1 MVCAGT
7 YECSRTPFP
16 SKSGFTRF
24 VATNADL
31 IYLRYVE
38 REILRNRYACRY
50 NITLEYLDRPK
61 TSLKTLKV
69 ITDKGIPITKYEHL
83 LANWLDALEFKRK
96 M

>member
-1 MVCAGT
+1 MRARTSAVAHLSHPSLVLHDSLLPMQILFT
-7 YECSRTPFP
+7 YAMWKGKIS
-16 SKSGFTRF
+16 
-24 VATNADL
+24 
-31 IYLRYVE
+31 
-38 REILRNRYACRY
+38 RNRYACRY